1 MFNYGNQ
8 FMQPQMPRYNT
19 YGGYNPQMQQPNMQQ
34 QPVQNYNPQ
43 PVTPINIQG
52 LQGKTVDSMDVVK
65 AMDIPLDGSISY
77 FPLTDGT
84 AIITKQLQSDGT
96 SKTLMYKL
104 AENQEPIKNNFITA
118 DELKEELKNVNNKE
132 IKDIK
137 EEIKS
142 IKREIRDISDDL
154 KYKKE
159 D

>member
-1 MFNYGNQ
+1 
-8 FMQPQMPRYNT
+8 
-19 YGGYNPQMQQPNMQQ
+19 
-34 QPVQNYNPQ
+34 
-43 PVTPINIQG
+43 
-52 LQGKTVDSMDVVK
+52 
-65 AMDIPLDGSISY
+65 MDIPLDGSISY